1 MIILISLAFIIAIPL
16 VAAFF
21 LTKVYTI
28 EREVVINKPS
38 PQVFSFVKLIKN
50 SEQYNKWVMT
60 DPNARKSFKGQD
72 GTVGF
77 VYAWDSDDKNV
88 GKGEQEITRI
98 REGER
103 IEYDLRFIKPF
114 EAKAKS
120 AMLVESITAEQTK
133 VRWMF
138 GGERNYLMRIM
149 HFLLNLKKMLGND
162 LTTSLI
168 TLKSV
173 LEK

>member
-1 MIILISLAFIIAIPL
+1 MIILTILAFIIAIPL
-16 VAAFF
+16 IAAFF

-28 EREVVINKPS
+28 EREILINKPS
-38 PQVFSFVKLIKN
+38 TQVFSFLKPIKN
-50 SEQYNKWVMT
+50 SERYNKWVMT
-60 DPNARKSFKGQD
+60 DPNVRKSYRGED

-88 GKGEQEITRI
+88 GKGEQEITKI

-103 IEYDLRFIKPF
+103 IEYDLRFVKPF
-114 EAKAKS
+114 EGKAKS
-120 AMLVESITAEQTK
+120 AMMVEPVTAGQTK

-138 GGERNYLMRIM
+138 GGERNYPMRIM
-149 HFLLNLKKMLGND
+149 HFLLNLKKMLGKD
-162 LTTSLI
+162 LDISLV